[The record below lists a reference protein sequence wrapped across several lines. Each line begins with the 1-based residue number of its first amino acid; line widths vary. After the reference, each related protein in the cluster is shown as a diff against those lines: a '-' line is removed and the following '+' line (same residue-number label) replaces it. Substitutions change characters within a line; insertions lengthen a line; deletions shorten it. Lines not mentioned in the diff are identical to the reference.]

1 MPELAALDATRR
13 EVASA
18 PRAADTRLPGRA
30 RTRTRPFA
38 PPSPGHPVLGLLLA
52 LTSLLVV
59 VTCSATTR
67 VEGATPPGP
76 AGFEAPPPAPEPPE
90 PPPALPSE
98 PAAAAPEP
106 RAPAALPGPAPLSLV
121 RFFAALRALEQR
133 ARQSHVHVVWLGDSH
148 TAADLWTEGVR
159 HALQARFGVG
169 GPGFFHVGLKQ
180 TRHSQVKTDVFGS
193 WQRVPA
199 QPARTEPFLDGV
211 FGLAGVRATAKDGAS
226 FKAKLRAGAVVGK
239 ARWSVHYRAP
249 ARSSFQ
255 LKLGAHTEL
264 IRGSTASPATI
275 QHFERELEP
284 DGELVLRQLGGMPEF
299 YGATVESSEP
309 GVVLDT
315 LGIDGARAKTPLA
328 WRAEAWE
335 RELAAR
341 HADLVVLAYG
351 TNEVFESRAAS
362 IYAGYYRELLQRV
375 RRVAPDADCLIIGPT
390 DVMQTLGQSHPR
402 VVEISSVQAQVAGE
416 LGCGYVGA
424 HELMGG
430 EGSYS
435 EWQTAKPQL
444 AGADG
449 VHLTVRG
456 YQELGQLTS
465 ELLMRGYDRFVGSQ
479 APASP

>member
-1 MPELAALDATRR
+1 MPELAALDASRS
-13 EVASA
+13 EVVHA
-18 PRAADTRLPGRA
+18 PRVSGARLRRRA
-30 RTRTRPFA
+30 GPRLVA
-38 PPSPGHPVLGLLLA
+38 PASPGHPVLGLLLA

-67 VEGATPPGP
+67 VEGAAPAGP
-76 AGFEAPPPAPEPPE
+76 AAFEAPPPAPDPPE
-90 PPPALPSE
+90 PPAAASE
-98 PAAAAPEP
+98 PSAATSEPPAPTAAAAP
-106 RAPAALPGPAPLSLV
+106 APVSLV
-121 RFFAALRALEQR
+121 RFFEALRALEQR
-133 ARQSHVHVVWLGDSH
+133 TRQSHVRVVWLGDSH

-159 HALQARFGVG
+159 HSLQARFGVG

-211 FGLAGVRATAKDGAS
+211 FGLSGMRATAKDGAG

-264 IRGSTASPATI
+264 IRGSVASATAI
-275 QHFERELEP
+275 QHFDRELEP
-284 DGELVLRQLGGMPEF
+284 DAELVLRQLGGMPEF

-328 WRAEAWE
+328 WQAEAWE

-341 HADLVVLAYG
+341 RADLVVLAYG

-362 IYAGYYRELLQRV
+362 VYAGYYRQLLARV
-375 RRVAPDADCLIIGPT
+375 RRVAPHADCLIIGPT

-402 VVEISSVQAQVAGE
+402 VVEISSVQAQVASE

-435 EWQTAKPQL
+435 EWQTVRPQL

-465 ELLMRGYDRFVGSQ
+465 ELLMRGYDHFVSATPLA
-479 APASP
+479 AP

>member
-1 MPELAALDATRR
+1 MPELAAEGAPPAQAAR
-13 EVASA
+13 ELRTS
-18 PRAADTRLPGRA
+18 RA
-30 RTRTRPFA
+30 RLRRRSRARPVA
-38 PPSPGHPVLGLLLA
+38 PAGMAHRVLGLLLA

-67 VEGATPPGP
+67 VEGGAP
-76 AGFEAPPPAPEPPE
+76 AGPLAFEAPPPAPDPPE
-90 PPPALPSE
+90 PPGAAPEPPAPASSE
-98 PAAAAPEP
+98 PPAAAAAL
-106 RAPAALPGPAPLSLV
+106 APAPVSLP
-121 RFFAALRALEQR
+121 RFFGALRALELGSR
-133 ARQSHVHVVWLGDSH
+133 HNHVHVVWLGDSH

-159 HALQARFGVG
+159 HTLQARFGVG
-169 GPGFFHVGLKQ
+169 GPGFFHLGLKQ
-180 TRHSQVKTDVFGS
+180 TRHSQVKTDVVGS
-193 WQRVPA
+193 WQRLPT

-211 FGLAGVRATAKDGAS
+211 FGLSGVRATAKDGAA

-239 ARWSVHYRAP
+239 ARWSIHYRAP
-249 ARSSFQ
+249 ARSAFQ
-255 LKLGAHTEL
+255 LKLGAHSEL
-264 IRGSTASPATI
+264 VRGSAASATAI
-275 QHFERELEP
+275 QYFEREVEL
-284 DGELVLRQLGGMPEF
+284 DAELVLRQLGGLPEF

-328 WRAEAWE
+328 WQAAAWE

-341 HADLVVLAYG
+341 RADLVVLAYG
-351 TNEVFESRAAS
+351 TNEVYESRDPNV
-362 IYAGYYRELLQRV
+362 YAGYYRELFERI

-390 DVMQTLGQSHPR
+390 DVMKTLGQSHPR
-402 VVEISSVQAQVAGE
+402 VVEISLVQARVASE
-416 LGCGYVGA
+416 LGCGYIGA

-435 EWQTAKPQL
+435 EWQTVKPQL

-465 ELLMRGYDRFVGSQ
+465 EFLMRGYEHFVTS
-479 APASP
+479 ALPTAH

>member
-1 MPELAALDATRR
+1 MPEWAALDAPSP
-13 EVASA
+13 EVTPGPHASRA
-18 PRAADTRLPGRA
+18 RLRPSARSRAA
-30 RTRTRPFA
+30 A
-38 PPSPGHPVLGLLLA
+38 PASPGHPVLGLLLA

-67 VEGATPPGP
+67 VEGAAPPEP
-76 AGFEAPPPAPEPPE
+76 PRAFEAPPPAPEPPE
-90 PPPALPSE
+90 PPALPPAPPTAASE
-98 PAAAAPEP
+98 PPM
-106 RAPAALPGPAPLSLV
+106 PAALPSAAPVSLV
-121 RFFAALRALEQR
+121 RFFEALRGLEQR
-133 ARQSHVHVVWLGDSH
+133 TRQNHVHVVWLGDSH

-159 HALQARFGVG
+159 HTLQARFGVG

-193 WQRVPA
+193 WQRLPA

-211 FGLAGVRATAKDGAS
+211 FGLAGVRATAKEGAG

-249 ARSSFQ
+249 VRSSFQ

-264 IRGSTASPATI
+264 IRGSVASATAI
-275 QHFERELEP
+275 QHFEREVDP
-284 DGELVLRQLGGMPEF
+284 DAELVLRQLGGMPEF

-328 WRAEAWE
+328 WKAETWE

-341 HADLVVLAYG
+341 RAELVVLAYG

-362 IYAGYYRELLQRV
+362 VYAGYYRDLLERV
-375 RRVAPDADCLIIGPT
+375 RRVAPNADCLIIGPT

-402 VVEISSVQAQVAGE
+402 VVEISSVQARVSSE

-456 YQELGQLTS
+456 YQELVQLTS
-465 ELLMRGYDRFVGSQ
+465 EILMRGYDDFVSSKPST
-479 APASP
+479 AH